1 MMPRFSEENFHK
13 NVVLAGSIKAIADKY
28 KSTPSQV
35 TLAWILAESPNC
47 ELLLLL
53 KLVDGGAEL

>member
-1 MMPRFSEENFHK
+1 MNLPRFSAENFHK
-13 NVVLAGSIKAIADKY
+13 NVELTDSIKAIADKY

-47 ELLLLL
+47 ECGRV
-53 KLVDGGAEL
+53 KSEAYI